1 MSGGTNTNVS
11 KIAVL
16 LVLIPFGFVAW
27 YVAPMILPVY
37 RWQNVDFAQL
47 AKTYDVPEF
56 ELRTEFSMMVYFNP
70 RVPNDPSPYQIIQ
83 CNPTWKSVNPAHVD
97 ESVPPLA
104 VRCTLVS
111 ERDGEPISK
120 LWIGGV
126 KEERFF
132 RIKGWRLPPGALGKN
147 PKRPVIV
154 YQGLSL
160 EKCDLSVGI
169 PMKEAVA
176 NW

>member
-1 MSGGTNTNVS
+1 M
-11 KIAVL
+11 
-16 LVLIPFGFVAW
+16 
-27 YVAPMILPVY
+27 
-37 RWQNVDFAQL
+37 
-47 AKTYDVPEF
+47 
-56 ELRTEFSMMVYFNP
+56 
-70 RVPNDPSPYQIIQ
+70 
-83 CNPTWKSVNPAHVD
+83 
-97 ESVPPLA
+97 
-104 VRCTLVS
+104 RCTLVS

-176 NW
+176 NWENDDKWRDRDDGIGP